1 MKTRIRDTNTFASAQ
16 RYSSL
21 QEKII
26 QSELRRLEQPLWRET
41 FDEWGALMSPTPF
54 SQEAHL
60 HMQ

>member
-1 MKTRIRDTNTFASAQ
+1 
-16 RYSSL
+16 
-21 QEKII
+21 
-26 QSELRRLEQPLWRET
+26 LEQPLWRET